1 MTHIE
6 GEDSV
11 LIQTSQR
18 FPIEVEKG
26 NGATIWDTSG
36 REYID
41 CMGGYGVG
49 LIGHSNKKVIAAIE
63 EQLRKIMICHM
74 SLYNDT
80 RLKFLRKLDEIA
92 PPNVTRVFFSN
103 SGAES
108 VESGIKFARKYS
120 QKPGIVSMYGG
131 YHGKTFGALSVTH
144 SIKYR
149 KSFLPLLDHVKFVPY
164 GMIDSLNDAIDE
176 KTGTVI
182 LEPIQGETGIIIP
195 PRDFIKSVRKICD
208 ERNLVLIFDE
218 IQTGLGR
225 TGKMWAG
232 QHWDTVPDI
241 MCIAKGIAA
250 GIPMG
255 VTFVKPKIAE
265 VMKVGEHSSTFAG
278 NPVACAAGNAVL
290 DVIKEE
296 ALVDK
301 AAKTGEHFM
310 SGLLDLKSRHPI
322 IRDVRGLGMMIG
334 IETRFDVHD
343 ILLDGIRNGLLMLYS
358 GRNIIRLLPPLV
370 MEIEM
375 VDRAL
380 SIMDALFSTEEK
392 RHQIGQ

>member
-26 NGATIWDTSG
+26 NGATIWDTGG

-63 EQLRKIMICHM
+63 EQLRKIMVCHM

-176 KTGTVI
+176 KTGAVI

-195 PRDFIKSVRKICD
+195 PSDFIKSVRKICD

-322 IRDVRGLGMMIG
+322 IRDVRGLGMMLG

-370 MEIEM
+370 MENEM

>member
-36 REYID
+36 RKYID

-63 EQLRKIMICHM
+63 EQLRKIMVCHM